1 MLNTGFK
8 TFSTPD
14 YKIGTAANT
23 ATVGLWDAVKTS
35 SAQAW
40 DFNPSSSLFRTFE
53 MQDAMS
59 VSDKVIPKAELNAKY
74 AHLGLFFEK
83 DTREGV
89 VDYIVDR
96 KNIELKRQQILSR
109 GPQSLAAKSVYLGA
123 GLVTSFA
130 DPINIASAFIPVV
143 REARF
148 ASLVARLGATRARLS
163 KGFIE
168 GAVGNAL
175 VEPIVYAQAKKEQS
189 DYDQYD
195 AFLNIGFGSILGGGL
210 HTGIGKIG
218 DVIAAKT
225 GKANIYQRLA
235 KAHPKMHDDLMRH
248 TMTKVLNNERVNTGE
263 VINTSRLNNDTLI
276 QIDLEKAN
284 LKRSLIEERK
294 KLNAE
299 NEKIFKD
306 KNELKSKIAVL
317 EKLDPKRKLKYIGSL
332 KKIKDLKSKLR
343 DLEAKEKANVEKIV
357 NQNKVVSRI
366 KNTQLS
372 NDNLDVNP
380 NRVDPVQENRT
391 VQMEEVEAENLS
403 LRAKDME
410 KQLDNKAISDDVAAN
425 NKAIEEI
432 DNKIKNKTKIRDAIK
447 AGANCVFRR
456 S

>member
-74 AHLGLFFEK
+74 AHLGLFFDK

-189 DYDQYD
+189 DYGAMD

-210 HTGIGKIG
+210 FTIP
-218 DVIAAKT
+218 V
-225 GKANIYQRLA
+225 
-235 KAHPKMHDDLMRH
+235 
-248 TMTKVLNNERVNTGE
+248 VLTVPF
-263 VINTSRLNNDTLI
+263 I
-276 QIDLEKAN
+276 
-284 LKRSLIEERK
+284 SLIAIIY
-294 KLNAE
+294 LLTN
-299 NEKIFKD
+299 
-306 KNELKSKIAVL
+306 
-317 EKLDPKRKLKYIGSL
+317 
-332 KKIKDLKSKLR
+332 
-343 DLEAKEKANVEKIV
+343 
-357 NQNKVVSRI
+357 
-366 KNTQLS
+366 
-372 NDNLDVNP
+372 
-380 NRVDPVQENRT
+380 NR
-391 VQMEEVEAENLS
+391 
-403 LRAKDME
+403 
-410 KQLDNKAISDDVAAN
+410 
-425 NKAIEEI
+425 
-432 DNKIKNKTKIRDAIK
+432 
-447 AGANCVFRR
+447 
-456 S
+456 

>member
-53 MQDAMS
+53 MQEAMS

-109 GPQSLAAKSVYLGA
+109 GPQSIAAKSVYLGA

-210 HTGIGKIG
+210 HTGFGKIG

-263 VINTSRLNNDTLI
+263 VINTSRLNNKELI
-276 QIDLEKAN
+276 NIDNEKLVLRN
-284 LKRSLIEERK
+284 KIRSLEMM
-294 KLNAE
+294 
-299 NEKIFKD
+299 
-306 KNELKSKIAVL
+306 
-317 EKLDPKRKLKYIGSL
+317 DPKRKLTYAKNLPIIRQL
-332 KKIKDLKSKLR
+332 KNQLQ
-343 DLEAKEKANVEKIV
+343 DLEAKEKAIVKKTVNENKITS
-357 NQNKVVSRI
+357 KI

-372 NDNLDVNP
+372 DN
-380 NRVDPVQENRT
+380 
-391 VQMEEVEAENLS
+391 NLVLS
-403 LRAKDME
+403 
-410 KQLDNKAISDDVAAN
+410 
-425 NKAIEEI
+425 
-432 DNKIKNKTKIRDAIK
+432 
-447 AGANCVFRR
+447 
-456 S
+456 

>member
-53 MQDAMS
+53 MQDAIN
-59 VSDKVIPKAELNAKY
+59 VSDKVISKAELNAKY
-74 AHLGLFFEK
+74 AHLGLFFDK

-189 DYDQYD
+189 DYGAMD

-225 GKANIYQRLA
+225 GRNNIYQRLA

-248 TMTKVLNNERVNTGE
+248 TMSKVINNERVNTAD
-263 VINTSRLNNDTLI
+263 VVNTSRLNNEELI
-276 QIDLEKAN
+276 NIDNEKLVLRN
-284 LKRSLIEERK
+284 KIRSLEMM
-294 KLNAE
+294 
-299 NEKIFKD
+299 
-306 KNELKSKIAVL
+306 
-317 EKLDPKRKLKYIGSL
+317 DPKRKLKYAKNLPIIRQL
-332 KKIKDLKSKLR
+332 KNQLR
-343 DLEAKEKANVEKIV
+343 DLEAKEKAVVEKTV
-357 NQNKVVSRI
+357 NENKITSKI

>member
-74 AHLGLFFEK
+74 AHLGLFFDK

-109 GPQSLAAKSVYLGA
+109 GPQSIAAKSVYLGA

-189 DYDQYD
+189 DYGAMD

>member
-1 MLNTGFK
+1 MLNIGFQ
-8 TFSTPD
+8 TFATPE
-14 YKIGTAANT
+14 YKMNTAVNT
-23 ATVGLWDAVKTS
+23 ATVGLWDAIKTS

-40 DFNPSSSLFRTFE
+40 DYNPSSSLFRTFE
-53 MQDAMS
+53 MQDAIN
-59 VSDKVIPKAELNAKY
+59 VSDKVIPKDELNAKY
-74 AHLGLFFEK
+74 ADLGLFFDK

-89 VDYIVDR
+89 VNYIVDR
-96 KNIELKRQQILSR
+96 KNIERKRQQILSR
-109 GPQSLAAKSVYLGA
+109 GPQGFGSKALYLGA

-130 DPINIASAFIPVV
+130 DPVNIASAFIPVV

-148 ASLVARLGATRARLS
+148 ASLVARLGATRARLT

-175 VEPIVYAQAKKEQS
+175 VEPIVYQQAKKEQA

-218 DVIAAKT
+218 DVISAKT
-225 GKANIYQRLA
+225 GRDNIYQRLA
-235 KAHPKMHDDLMRH
+235 KAHPDMHDDLMRH
-248 TMTKVLNNERVNTGE
+248 TMSKVMNNERVNTAD
-263 VINTSRLNNDTLI
+263 VVNTSRLNNEQLI
-276 QIDLEKAN
+276 NIDK
-284 LKRSLIEERK
+284 
-294 KLNAE
+294 
-299 NEKIFKD
+299 
-306 KNELKSKIAVL
+306 
-317 EKLDPKRKLKYIGSL
+317 EKLALRNRIKTLEMMDPKRKLKYAKNLPIIRQL
-332 KKIKDLKSKLR
+332 KNQLQ
-343 DLEAKEKANVEKIV
+343 DLEAKEKAIVEKTV
-357 NQNKVVSRI
+357 NENKITSKI

-372 NDNLDVNP
+372 DNNLDVNQ
-380 NRVDPVQENRT
+380 NKVDPIQENRT

-410 KQLDNKAISDDVAAN
+410 KQLDNKAITDDVAAN

-432 DNKIKNKTKIRDAIK
+432 DSKIKQKSKIRDAIK

>member
-235 KAHPKMHDDLMRH
+235 KAHPKIHDDLMRH

-357 NQNKVVSRI
+357 NQNKVVSKI

>member
-74 AHLGLFFEK
+74 AHLGLFFDK

-189 DYDQYD
+189 DYGAMD

>member
-1 MLNTGFK
+1 MLNIGFQ
-8 TFSTPD
+8 TFATPE
-14 YKIGTAANT
+14 YKMNTAVNT
-23 ATVGLWDAVKTS
+23 ATVGLWDAIKTS

-40 DFNPSSSLFRTFE
+40 DYNPSSSLFRTFE
-53 MQDAMS
+53 MQDAIN
-59 VSDKVIPKAELNAKY
+59 VSDKVIPKDELNAKY
-74 AHLGLFFEK
+74 ADLGLFFDK

-89 VDYIVDR
+89 VNYIVDR
-96 KNIELKRQQILSR
+96 KNIERKRQQILSR
-109 GPQSLAAKSVYLGA
+109 GPQGLGSKALYLGA

-130 DPINIASAFIPVV
+130 DPVNIASAFIPVV

-148 ASLVARLGATRARLS
+148 ASLVARLGATRARLT

-175 VEPIVYAQAKKEQS
+175 VEPIVYQQAKKEQA

-218 DVIAAKT
+218 DVISAKT
-225 GKANIYQRLA
+225 GRDNIYQRLA
-235 KAHPKMHDDLMRH
+235 KAHPDMHDDLMRH
-248 TMTKVLNNERVNTGE
+248 TMSKVMNNERVNTAD
-263 VINTSRLNNDTLI
+263 VVNTSRLNNEQLI
-276 QIDLEKAN
+276 NIDK
-284 LKRSLIEERK
+284 
-294 KLNAE
+294 
-299 NEKIFKD
+299 
-306 KNELKSKIAVL
+306 
-317 EKLDPKRKLKYIGSL
+317 EKLALRNRIKTLEMMDPKRKLKYAKNLPIIRQL
-332 KKIKDLKSKLR
+332 KNQLQ
-343 DLEAKEKANVEKIV
+343 DLEAKEKAIVEKTV
-357 NQNKVVSRI
+357 NENKITSKI

-372 NDNLDVNP
+372 DNNLDVNQ
-380 NRVDPVQENRT
+380 NKVDPIQENRT

-410 KQLDNKAISDDVAAN
+410 KQLDNKAITDDVAAN

-432 DNKIKNKTKIRDAIK
+432 DSKIKQKSKIRDAIK

>member
-74 AHLGLFFEK
+74 AHLGLFFDK

-109 GPQSLAAKSVYLGA
+109 GPQSIAAKSVYLGA

>member
-1 MLNTGFK
+1 MLNIGFQ
-8 TFSTPD
+8 TFATPE
-14 YKIGTAANT
+14 YKMNTAVNT
-23 ATVGLWDAVKTS
+23 ATVGLWDAIKTS

-40 DFNPSSSLFRTFE
+40 DYNPSSSLFRTFE
-53 MQDAMS
+53 MQDAIN
-59 VSDKVIPKAELNAKY
+59 VSDKVIPKDELNAKY
-74 AHLGLFFEK
+74 ADLGLFFDK

-89 VDYIVDR
+89 VNYIVDR
-96 KNIELKRQQILSR
+96 KNIERKRQEILSR
-109 GPQSLAAKSVYLGA
+109 GSHTLGSKALYLGA

-130 DPINIASAFIPVV
+130 DPINIASAFIPIV

-148 ASLVARLGATRARLS
+148 AGLVARLGATRARLT

-175 VEPIVYAQAKKEQS
+175 VEPIVYQQAKKEQA

-218 DVIAAKT
+218 DVISAKT
-225 GKANIYQRLA
+225 GRDNIYQRLA
-235 KAHPKMHDDLMRH
+235 KAHPDMHDDLMRH
-248 TMTKVLNNERVNTGE
+248 TMSKVMNNERVNTAD
-263 VINTSRLNNDTLI
+263 VVNTSRLNNKDLIEIDNAKATLKKNI
-276 QIDLEKAN
+276 A
-284 LKRSLIEERK
+284 EERK
-294 KLNAE
+294 KLNDQSE
-299 NEKIFKD
+299 QIFKD
-306 KNELKSKIAVL
+306 KQKLTTKIKTLELM
-317 EKLDPKRKLKYIGSL
+317 DPKRKLKYIGNL
-332 KKIKDLKSKLR
+332 KKLKDLKSKLT
-343 DLEAKEKANVEKIV
+343 DLEAKEKAVVEKIV
-357 NQNKVVSRI
+357 NENKITSKI

-372 NDNLDVNP
+372 DNNLDVNQ
-380 NRVDPVQENRT
+380 NKVDPIQENRT

-410 KQLDNKAISDDVAAN
+410 KQLDNKAITDDVAAN

-432 DNKIKNKTKIRDAIK
+432 DSKIKQKSKIRDAIK